1 MEEINTYISE
11 NMMVIMLLAV
21 VVVLGSGWAYKI
33 HVVHDRVH
41 DRLL

>member
-1 MEEINTYISE
+1 MI
-11 NMMVIMLLAV
+11 VIMLLGDGGRGGGGGGGLV
-21 VVVLGSGWAYKI
+21 EWAYKI